1 MVKLILSIL
10 FFVFMFFFVPMGIV
24 SAEFE
29 TLDELVEASMI
40 AILSQSKE
48 FMGAL
53 DAPPEVPQVTR
64 QEIADAVARNV
75 DKRITNIDSMERFT
89 ILDSWLL
96 GLAGN
101 IDEEHEIGREMAG
114 VYYRSRAEWL
124 WERRRGTSQ
133 DSAVL
138 TYYVLQEAHSRAQ
151 HKLDELFP
159 RDSGYEIKLEQPDI
173 RILSNAEHD
182 TRTEDAYHFVVWT
195 NPAEEGQVRDA
206 NDPTTWGEDA
216 VVVDGR
222 TGKALPADKAAE
234 DKYYSVEEENKLS
247 DATLI
252 FDEERADDGQWRGR
266 GRGGG
271 FLPLDCLFYALLHDT
286 PQAGHIAALRQFR
299 DEVLFTSAAGRA
311 CVTFYYRHSPLL
323 ANIVFRH
330 HVLRHGFRIVFVKPL
345 VTMVQWI
352 G

>member
-1 MVKLILSIL
+1 MGKVIISFLI
-10 FFVFMFFFVPMGIV
+10 FVFIFIPMGKV

-29 TLDELVEASMI
+29 TLDDLVEASMV
-40 AILSQSKE
+40 AMLSQNKE
-48 FMGAL
+48 LMGAL
-53 DAPPEVPQVTR
+53 DAPPEVPQATR

-101 IDEEHEIGREMAG
+101 IDEEHEAGREMAG

-138 TYYVLQEAHSRAQ
+138 TYYVLQEAHNRAQ
-151 HKLDELFP
+151 QKLDELFP

-173 RILSNAEHD
+173 RILSNAEQD

-195 NPAEEGQVRDA
+195 DPAEEGQVRDA
-206 NDPTTWGEDA
+206 NDPASWGEDA

-222 TGKALPADKAAE
+222 TGKALPADEATE
-234 DKYYSVEEENKLS
+234 VRYYSGEEENKLS

-286 PQAGHIAALRQFR
+286 SQAEHIAALRQFR
-299 DEVLFTSAAGRA
+299 DEVLFASAAGRL
-311 CVTFYYRHSPLL
+311 CVTFYYRYSPPLT
-323 ANIVFRH
+323 NIISRH
-330 HVLRHGFRIVFVKPL
+330 HALRYGFRIVFVESL
-345 VTMVQWI
+345 VKMVQWI